1 METYLDFETKLVEI
15 DQRLAELKGIHK
27 EGDDGLDNDIQK
39 LKQKYNSTLNEIY
52 SNLMPIDQVKIAR
65 HPERPHYLDYV
76 NQLFE
81 DYTPLAGDRKFGED
95 KALLGGIA
103 RFNGM
108 SVVIMGQEK
117 GHDTQ
122 SRMKHNFGS
131 PNPEGYRKAKRLMEL
146 GDKYKI
152 PVISLVDTAG
162 AFPGIGAE
170 ERGQSEAIAA
180 CTQKCLQIKVP
191 FVSTI
196 IGEGGSGGAIA
207 IAAANSVLMLENS
220 MYSVISPEGCASI
233 LWKDASMSQQA
244 AKELKITSADLM
256 KFGVIDEIIKEPI
269 GGAHRYKKETIKNV
283 GEAIY
288 KHITDL
294 SAHDDETLLKLR
306 KEKFLNMTR

>member
-15 DQRLAELKGIHK
+15 DQRLNELKSIHNHGD
-27 EGDDGLDNDIQK
+27 EGLENDIKK
-39 LKQKYNSTLNEIY
+39 LKEKHDTTLNEIY
-52 SNLMPIDQVKIAR
+52 SNLTPIDQVKIAR
-65 HPERPHYLDYV
+65 HPERPHFLDYV

-81 DYTPLAGDRKFGED
+81 DFTPLAGDRKYGED
-95 KALLGGIA
+95 QAMLGGLA

-108 SVVIMGQEK
+108 SVVVLGQEK

-207 IAAANSVLMLENS
+207 IATANSVLMLENS

-244 AKELKITSADLM
+244 AKELKLTSSDLM
-256 KFGVIDEIIKEPI
+256 KFGVIDEIISEPI
-269 GGAHRYKKETIKNV
+269 GGAHRHKVETIRNV
-283 GEAIY
+283 GDTIF

-294 SAHDDETLLKLR
+294 SAYDDETIVKLR